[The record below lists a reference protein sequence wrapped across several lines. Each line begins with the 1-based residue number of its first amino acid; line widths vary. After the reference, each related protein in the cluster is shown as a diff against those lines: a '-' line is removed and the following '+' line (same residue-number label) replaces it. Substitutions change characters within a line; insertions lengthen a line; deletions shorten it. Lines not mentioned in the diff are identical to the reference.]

1 MGLFDIFETSIEGLV
16 ANKFRSFLTM
26 LGVII
31 GVVSVILL
39 VSIALGV
46 KSEITGSIANLG
58 SNLYIVMQG
67 NKNRIGSARIGVN
80 RLKRKHAQLISKEN
94 SYKVIPSPTVSKV
107 SAVKAGSLISKSTL
121 ITGCEPNFSLVRNWE
136 PERGRFLKK
145 NDVDSERKVCVIG
158 KTIEKEL
165 FPNQSPLNKFI
176 RITGKKFTIV
186 GIMEPKGQLFDMDN
200 DNQVFIPITTAQR
213 IFGINK
219 VSFIFIKVPD
229 ARNINPA
236 IKKTEEILSSHI
248 NPEDF
253 MVRSQG
259 ETLSVFEK
267 ITSILTIMLG
277 AIATIS
283 LIVGGIGIMN
293 IMTVSVTER
302 TREIGI
308 RKALGAKD
316 RDILLQFLTE
326 AVLISLIGGIIGIF
340 FAYIGAFFISKA
352 NTIFNFEIS
361 FFAVACAFLFSFF
374 MGTFFGVYPAYK
386 AASLDP
392 IEALRYE

>member
-1 MGLFDIFETSIEGLV
+1 
-16 ANKFRSFLTM
+16 M

-31 GVVSVILL
+31 GVVSVVLL
-39 VSIALGV
+39 VSIALDV

-67 NKNRIGSARIGVN
+67 NKNRIGSARITIN
-80 RLKRKHAQLISKEN
+80 KLKRRHAHLISKECN
-94 SYKVIPSPTVSKV
+94 YKVITSPTVTKV
-107 SAVKAGSLISKSTL
+107 SMIKAGGLFSKSTL
-121 ITGCEPNFSLVRNWE
+121 ITGCEPSFSQVRSWKI
-136 PERGRFLKK
+136 ERGRFLKK
-145 NDVDSERKVCVIG
+145 NDIDAERKVCVIG
-158 KTIEKEL
+158 KTVEKEL
-165 FPNQSPLNKFI
+165 FPNQNPLNKFI
-176 RITGKKFTIV
+176 RITGKKFTII
-186 GIMEPKGQLFDMDN
+186 GIMEPKGQLFDIDN
-200 DNQVFIPITTAQR
+200 DNMVFIPITTAQR
-213 IFGINK
+213 IFGTNN

-229 ARNINPA
+229 ARNIGPA
-236 IKKTEEILSSHI
+236 IIKTEKILSRYI

-316 RDILLQFLTE
+316 QDILLQFLTE
-326 AVLISLIGGIIGIF
+326 SVLISLIGGMIGIF
-340 FAYIGAFFISKA
+340 FSYIGAFFISKV
-352 NTIFNFEIS
+352 NTVFNFEIS
-361 FFAVACAFLFSFF
+361 FLAVASAFLFSFF